1 MMVTTETI
9 IGFLVPDEL
18 MQSMDFEKSNQG
30 WKKTETT
37 QMIYFQ
43 KKEAQYV
50 KLMSGGK
57 EE

>member
-18 MQSMDFEKSNQG
+18 MQSMDFEKTNQR

-43 KKEAQYV
+43 KKETQYV
-50 KLMSGGK
+50 KLMSGG
-57 EE
+57 EQE

>member
-1 MMVTTETI
+1 MMVTIETI
-9 IGFLVPDEL
+9 IGFSVPDEL
-18 MQSMDFEKSNQG
+18 MQSVAFEKSNER

-50 KLMSGGK
+50 KLMSGG
-57 EE
+57 EET

>member
-9 IGFLVPDEL
+9 IGFSVPDEL
-18 MQSMDFEKSNQG
+18 MQSMNFEQSNQG

-50 KLMSGGK
+50 KLMSGG
-57 EE
+57 EEE